1 MEAHCSWKPPIPQPD
16 QRSPQMTYMDAQG
29 LLVPPGLDRCCGQGI
44 LLTPTP
50 REHPLHTP
58 QKTICKHGVNSPA
71 VHLQG
76 TPRRPPPTVRGTP
89 SNDQRG
95 PHTPSSS
102 SDKVTSRGST
112 EAGPARG
119 GSRQPDQG
127 PSRVDRTRGQV
138 RDGGAAIR
146 ERGRGIPEKRGA
158 GRGAGAQGKRMRT

>member
-1 MEAHCSWKPPIPQPD
+1 
-16 QRSPQMTYMDAQG
+16 MTYMDAQC

-44 LLTPTP
+44 LLTATP

-95 PHTPSSS
+95 PHTLSSS

-112 EAGPARG
+112 PAPRRGLHAAGVDNRTRDRAAWTERG
-119 GSRQPDQG
+119 CRSEMGKGGAGSRKKGAQG
-127 PSRVDRTRGQV
+127 GVRGP
-138 RDGGAAIR
+138 R
-146 ERGRGIPEKRGA
+146 ERG
-158 GRGAGAQGKRMRT
+158 